1 QSVQQFQLLD
11 HGSLNARVVNGMP
24 VKQRQ
29 LNSGDRIRVGDS
41 LMLFLR
47 EAEQARDI
55 SNLVQVDDARLITRS
70 TMLLRKDDAVSLERQ
85 PTTLNSR
92 PLSRSTRD
100 LNALLKIS
108 LAINSFRQ
116 PEALLEHLLQLIG
129 DVIPADGG
137 AILLAERYGDSEE
150 VAEEFATVCGWQR
163 ETGSANPVQISRTV
177 VERVRTEGVAIVS
190 NDVIRDFDLSAAR
203 SLAFRNVSALL
214 AAPLIISDKVR

>member
-47 EAEQARDI
+47 EAEQARDV
-55 SNLVQVDDARLITRS
+55 SNLVQFDDARLITRS

-85 PTTLNSR
+85 PTTLNSA

-129 DVIPADGG
+129 SVIPADSG
-137 AILLAERYGDSEE
+137 AILLSEHYGEPEQAAEGAD
-150 VAEEFATVCGWQR
+150 VFAPICGWR
-163 ETGSANPVQISRTV
+163 RKSGSTEPIQISRAVT
-177 VERVRTEGVAIVS
+177 ERARSESVAI
-190 NDVIRDFDLSAAR
+190 L
-203 SLAFRNVSALL
+203 
-214 AAPLIISDKVR
+214 